1 MSEANKKR
9 SKLPSK
15 TNRKEIDD
23 NEVLTKIDKVQ
34 KESVSFDSKIK
45 SSIASKLNPKLKE
58 VSEPPPVQELE
69 KELKIVQEPIIVS

>member
-45 SSIASKLNPKLKE
+45 SSIGSKLNPKLKE
-58 VSEPPPVQELE
+58 VAEPPPVQELE